1 MELIYPLRSHA
12 PAGTASEGESVTVL
26 VKRVVPSVEEQS
38 FLDILQHLL
47 EDFDRFPGTAGSMV
61 FRREVDDDVEFSILQ
76 RFAAEVEHK
85 TWLNSP
91 EFVRW
96 RATVAPATPQHDHV
110 RRYSGMESLFV
121 TAQAPDA
128 PPRWKM
134 TLLLMIAVYPM
145 SLAVSYWLAPA
156 LANLSLFAGAFITSV
171 IMVLSMTY
179 LIVPLLTKL
188 FQGWLEST
196 SWI

>member
-1 MELIYPLRSHA
+1 MELLYPLRSHA
-12 PAGTASEGESVTVL
+12 PAGTTSGGKSVTVL
-26 VKRVVPSVEEQS
+26 VKRMVPSAEEQS

-47 EDFDRFPGTAGSMV
+47 EEFDRFPGTAGSMV
-61 FRREVDDDVEFSILQ
+61 FRRKVDGDVEFSILQ
-76 RFAAEVEHK
+76 RFAAEAEHK
-85 TWLNSP
+85 AWLNSP

-96 RATVAPATPQHDHV
+96 RATVAPATPLPDHV
-110 RRYSGMESLFV
+110 QRYSGMESLFV
-121 TAQAPDA
+121 TAQSPGA

-145 SLAVSYWLAPA
+145 SLAVSFWFAPA

-188 FQGWLEST
+188 FRGWLEST
-196 SWI
+196 S